1 MVLDDV
7 PVRPKRPSIPGA
19 YSRGLSVGK
28 HELSTG
34 LNRLQGLLLVDNE
47 PSNSR
52 PLTINSPER
61 FGKIQDQDMTR
72 NCTESP
78 NKRYT
83 YPHTFHASSSST
95 SSDFQKSE
103 SGASYST
110 ELSTAPSTSPSPKL
124 TPQGLPLPEVKIDDC
139 LSPETHEGNH
149 PGVRDDPYRN
159 PVQIPGCLPP
169 TFVYPHSSSSI
180 RESYHDR
187 FREVVN
193 LFRRNTYEDPK
204 LRESMRFIDYT
215 LKLCGTSP
223 ADARPS
229 ILAFCRK
236 SDFKALNRLLT
247 NKELKYQYCLRRSS
261 WRPTWL
267 GQETAASTTSD
278 KPLFNLYFWRQGR
291 PRSLF
296 WGKCHAKVHDSR
308 SDAYP
313 EKVGKHL
320 ICGSIVE
327 IRIKDIQFS
336 TLGFTLQIGS
346 EWYTTTSRHAFRHA
360 FGPPTAEH
368 FDGESKPPISI
379 TNPVTEPGR
388 EDERIYGSDSDPSD
402 AAAEDYLVDDIEYE
416 SLPEDEED
424 DWDEEET
431 QIALDS
437 YWDKIN
443 STHSKGQDEAT
454 EEAPVIF
461 ITSGDLDKSGD
472 LDLDWALLKWEKPNG
487 HIWVP
492 NTYGSPGL
500 RSTILLSKVSQSQPV
515 KETSIL
521 VLTSRQSPQHGVLQP
536 GTAMLGG
543 ISGRQSSIAWIVLLN
558 EKRSL
563 TYGDSGA
570 LVIDALT
577 NDIYG
582 HVIGSNPLGEIYI
595 SPFVSVL
602 QQIRQKFPGKALSL
616 PGPLE
621 MNANASATTDDI
633 IELYHSLPD
642 LPKGKGLPRLSELSQ
657 PRRALPPTSKAVLF
671 QSDSIVEVE
680 EEHFED
686 SQFGVPY
693 TYPDYDLGAEGI
705 FFHTVRKHSMAEDID
720 DLFSYFKEPP
730 LGHTKLQ
737 ASNPSSA
744 SSNTSAHGPP
754 SGFFRSPRDAHY
766 RQTHDPRVNSLEGA
780 KRYRDTSR
788 YVPVP
793 TATAPGLIR
802 ARRHINSP
810 LRDAPPPPPPPVFTL
825 AQRHSNAEGFS
836 PPRRYDR
843 PGSLYQSRYE
853 NRSEV
858 QSEGDND
865 TDRPPAQHY
874 PRPQRDDRNLHEPR
888 AELHHDGDVS
898 YGQYYEAG
906 KMSDAS
912 LQFHMDRLRG
922 VRTRHDQSN
931 VLHQDPRTISGIRPI
946 VHNHYH
952 HHPRARDLKT
962 MSPEDEDKYAAVL
975 KYQEDVNNS
984 IPLTAEALRRARN
997 AGGSESSRRSTTS
1010 YATSR
1015 SSASVR
1021 TGRTSQS
1028 HDTDIT
1034 APSEYG
1040 ESDAGTL
1047 GSRQYSID
1055 DDIRI
1060 SVAELPRR
1068 APRENVGDSLQRL
1081 RAEYNRSP
1089 PDGLFSRHDESR
1101 PNNTRHLHSAGMTD
1115 GDHKLERTPLLAR
1128 REMERA
1134 LGVKPEYQNTIELDE
1149 LDRLDRS

>member
-1 MVLDDV
+1 MVLDDI
-7 PVRPKRPSIPGA
+7 PIRPKRPAMPGS
-19 YSRGLSVGK
+19 YSRGLGIGK

-34 LNRLQGLLLVDNE
+34 GNRQFQGLLLADNE

-61 FGKIQDQDMTR
+61 FERIQDQDMAR
-72 NCTESP
+72 NCAEPS

-83 YPHTFHASSSST
+83 YPDTFHASSSPT

-124 TPQGLPLPEVKIDDC
+124 TSRQFSLPEVRVDEC
-139 LSPETHEGNH
+139 LSLETHEGNQ

-296 WGKCHAKVHDSR
+296 WGKCYAKVHDSR

-313 EKVGKHL
+313 NKAERPL

-336 TLGFTLQIGS
+336 TLGCTLQIGS

-360 FGPPTAEH
+360 FGTPTSAEN
-368 FDGESKPPISI
+368 FDRESESVVSFTKPA
-379 TNPVTEPGR
+379 TEPGK
-388 EDERIYGSDSDPSD
+388 EDDRIYGSESDPSD
-402 AAAEDYLVDDIEYE
+402 TGAEDYLIDDIEYE
-416 SLPEDEED
+416 SLLEDDEED

-431 QIALDS
+431 QTALDS

-443 STHSKGQDEAT
+443 STHRKGQDEAV
-454 EEAPVIF
+454 EKAPVIF
-461 ITSGDLDKSGD
+461 ITSEDLDKSGD
-472 LDLDWALLKWEKPNG
+472 LDLDWALLKWEKPNE
-487 HIWVP
+487 HMWVP
-492 NTYGSPGL
+492 NTYGSPSL
-500 RSTILLSKVSQSQPV
+500 PSPILLSKVSQSQPV
-515 KETSIL
+515 KETSVL

-570 LVIDALT
+570 LVIDAMT

-582 HVIGSNPLGEIYI
+582 HVIGCNPLGEIYI

-602 QQIRQKFPGKALSL
+602 QQIRQKFPEQALSL
-616 PGPLE
+616 PGPPK
-621 MNANASATTDDI
+621 MNTNTSATTDDI

-642 LPKGKGLPRLSELSQ
+642 LPKGKGLPVLGEPGQ
-657 PRRALPPTSKAVLF
+657 PRRTFTPTSKAVQF
-671 QSDSIVEVE
+671 QHDIIEEVE

-686 SQFGVPY
+686 SQFEAHSGGDP
-693 TYPDYDLGAEGI
+693 YPDKHHVAATLGAAGNV
-705 FFHTVRKHSMAEDID
+705 FGVQKHSMTAEVDETY
-720 DLFSYFKEPP
+720 LTEPYP
-730 LGHTKLQ
+730 GHGKFP
-737 ASNPSSA
+737 ASRPSSA
-744 SSNTSAHGPP
+744 SSDTSAYGPP
-754 SGFFRSPRDAHY
+754 SESLLSPRDVYY
-766 RQTHDPRVNSLEGA
+766 RQTHDLRNDSLEEM
-780 KRYRDTSR
+780 KRYRDIPPSDA
-788 YVPVP
+788 VP
-793 TATAPGLIR
+793 TATTTGPMRTRGHSSSPPAPHYG
-802 ARRHINSP
+802 
-810 LRDAPPPPPPPVFTL
+810 PPPTAQRL
-825 AQRHSNAEGFS
+825 AQRHSSAGGFS
-836 PPRRYDR
+836 PSRRRDR
-843 PGSLYQSRYE
+843 PESLYQSRYE
-853 NRSEV
+853 NRNES
-858 QSEGDND
+858 QSVGGYSIH
-865 TDRPPAQHY
+865 TPPASYYSGSQTAV
-874 PRPQRDDRNLHEPR
+874 PNLREPR
-888 AELHHDGDVS
+888 GELLHDEDVS
-898 YGQYYEAG
+898 YGQDYQAR
-906 KMSDAS
+906 KTQDDS
-912 LQFHMDRLRG
+912 LLVHMDSLRG
-922 VRTRHDQSN
+922 IRTRHD
-931 VLHQDPRTISGIRPI
+931 PYSGSRPI
-946 VHNHYH
+946 VHQLR
-952 HHPRARDLKT
+952 PRARDPE
-962 MSPEDEDKYAAVL
+962 MMEPEDEGKYAAAMN
-975 KYQEDVNNS
+975 YQEYVDS
-984 IPLTAEALRRARN
+984 SMPLTAEALWKASIAR
-997 AGGSESSRRSTTS
+997 GSGSNRRSTTS

-1015 SSASVR
+1015 SSASIR

-1028 HDTDIT
+1028 YDTDIT

-1040 ESDAGTL
+1040 GSDAGTL
-1047 GSRQYSID
+1047 RSQRSSV
-1055 DDIRI
+1055 DDIGI
-1060 SVAELPRR
+1060 SAARRFQR
-1068 APRENVGDSLQRL
+1068 APGVRQSVGDSLQRL
-1081 RAEYNRSP
+1081 RAEYNQSP
-1089 PDGLFSRHDESR
+1089 PDGIFSRHDKSR
-1101 PNNTRHLHSAGMTD
+1101 SENTRNLHSTTQDDAHRELLTARV
-1115 GDHKLERTPLLAR
+1115 ERAR
-1128 REMERA
+1128 RTNAEHQDPT
-1134 LGVKPEYQNTIELDE
+1134 KT
-1149 LDRLDRS
+1149 